1 MENKNIEEKER
12 VLFTF
17 AGGTD
22 PTRSCHDGPI
32 LHICRYYKPKKIY
45 LVLTKEM
52 AERDEEPYN
61 IYERAIK
68 LNLKNYNPE
77 IIRVNTNIKEAHLFE
92 SYFEVINETFD
103 RIKKENKDVE
113 VLVNLTSGTPQM
125 TANLITYIV
134 DSDMNLKGIQVPTP
148 EKGQNKE
155 KVVENEK
162 KYDVELEAETNIDN
176 ESPTKRII
184 IPDLKKYSR
193 VLIRNQIQELL
204 KRYDYNAIFE
214 LLKRNVFEKSTELNT
229 LVNFAIDRKNLK
241 GLEVNRKLQ
250 FLNDKK
256 YHNIFYYTK
265 DKNIKRISVKEWYE
279 IVDYFALA
287 NIKQKSEDIAGY
299 ILMLEPLTVKIYLSI
314 LKDIMNKELS
324 SFFKKNKSE
333 DYLVD
338 VELFSEDLK
347 KFIQRDSGVYLQK
360 NVKGYVSDKVLSSII
375 KYIILNEPEKSNL
388 IKLEYFV
395 NLSDTL
401 AKVKPIR
408 NLLAHTLKN
417 LNKGIFEKDAGTS
430 IEYINNKITD
440 FFKKYYTE
448 LGYKEDMIKVYD
460 IINAYINEILESEK

>member
-32 LHICRYYKPKKIY
+32 LHICRYYKPQKIY

-52 AERDEEPYN
+52 AERDKEPYN

-241 GLEVNRKLQ
+241 GLEANKKLL
-250 FLNDKK
+250 FFNDKK
-256 YHNIFYYTK
+256 YDKVYYYTK
-265 DKNIKRISVKEWYE
+265 DKDIDRIKVKEWYK

-287 NIKQKSEDIAGY
+287 NIKQKSGDIAGY
-299 ILMLEPLTVKIYLSI
+299 ILMLEPLIVNIYLSI
-314 LKDIMNKELS
+314 IENVISIKLENIFEKVKKDKYD
-324 SFFKKNKSE
+324 
-333 DYLVD
+333 DYKIKVSKFE
-338 VELFSEDLK
+338 VELRNYIDE
-347 KFIQRDSGVYLQK
+347 SGELEGKIK
-360 NVKGYVSDKVLSSII
+360 NGNISQKVLVLII
-375 KYIILNEPEKSNL
+375 KYFLEKENKKAELSYIEEFSKTFFE
-388 IKLEYFV
+388 IK
-395 NLSDTL
+395 N
-401 AKVKPIR
+401 IR
-408 NLLAHTLKN
+408 NDVAHALIQISKKDIAKEYDIDIEQI
-417 LNKGIFEKDAGTS
+417 NKKI
-430 IEYINNKITD
+430 IN

-460 IINAYINEILESEK
+460 IINSYINEILEKEK